1 MPEANRFQS
10 CLTSKLI
17 DSLYCEALLL
27 ADEARSAFEDD
38 DANMSAREALVFS
51 CESLKVT
58 TRLMQVIAWL
68 LNQKAYRA
76 GELSLDQLYDE
87 SRALGYAVAS
97 DDALIS
103 LLPVPSRIL
112 ARSSE
117 DLYYRVL
124 RISGRLIERYQAA
137 QPVHDMRHRI
147 ERAF

>member
-1 MPEANRFQS
+1 MLEAYRLQS
-10 CLTSKLI
+10 CLISKVV

-38 DANMSAREALVFS
+38 ENLSAREALAVS

-76 GELSLDQLYDE
+76 RELSLDQLYDE

-97 DDALIS
+97 DNAQIS
-103 LLPVPSRIL
+103 LLPPHHRVL

-117 DLYYRVL
+117 ELYYRVL

-137 QPVHDMRHRI
+137 QPVHDMRYRI